1 MKRIVGLFLLS
12 LLFSSYVL
20 TSPLPVK
27 GIIHYHDGFL
37 VLTAG
42 SSNNTTQL
50 WFFEPGKGFKL
61 LNATF
66 PTLTFV
72 HSNGEEV
79 LLYQNSSDH
88 HYLQRF
94 HLYVY
99 DGELKSLGDYTEFDE
114 IGMDSR
120 IYWNG
125 EFYLF
130 LEIDWTTQEG
140 SSYNW
145 YAILDSSIYRL
156 FPEEGENRYFS
167 GVWWIPHGYAII
179 GWDPESYRRELF
191 FVTLQDS
198 HLSLVNLTPANLS
211 VDGLCFNGTHLGTL
225 VSNRFELISDNVST
239 LRYYLQTISINGE
252 YVLIPIAVFD
262 RKGEKNI
269 TIELMGYTDGKWI
282 LKKVYS
288 WWDISELKAHHR
300 ILGYIT
306 VSHKGITELT
316 NKTSF
321 TTVCEMV
328 DPRKVFGWGRPV
340 KMPLE
345 LRGKRVVVNGTVLRY
360 GERVLRLP
368 FNPKIAD
375 CGNGCLLSDGKELAY
390 FNGGQI
396 GVARFPGK
404 PWKRRGCIFA
414 TGALILFVLMV
425 MGWKIVLKKR

>member
-1 MKRIVGLFLLS
+1 MKRTFGFFLLS
-12 LLFSSYVL
+12 LIFSSYVL
-20 TSPLPVK
+20 TIPLPVK

-37 VLTAG
+37 VLTEG
-42 SSNNTTQL
+42 SSNNATQL
-50 WFFEPGKGFKL
+50 WFFEPEKGFTL

-66 PTLTFV
+66 PNLTFV

-99 DGELKSLGDYTEFDE
+99 DGEPKSLGDYTEFDE

-145 YAILDSSIYRL
+145 YGILDSSIYRL

-211 VDGLCFNGTHLGTL
+211 VDDLCFNGTHLGTL
-225 VSNRFELISDNVST
+225 VSNRFELISGNVST
-239 LRYYLQTISINGE
+239 LRYYLQTININGE
-252 YVLIPIAVFD
+252 YVLIPTAVFD

-282 LKKVYS
+282 LKEVYS
-288 WWDISELKAHHR
+288 WWDISGLKAHHR

-306 VSHKGITELT
+306 VSHEGIAELT
-316 NKTSF
+316 NKTNF

-328 DPRKVFGWGRPV
+328 EPRKVFGWGRPV

-345 LRGKRVVVNGTVLRY
+345 LRGEKVILNGTVLHY
-360 GERVLRLP
+360 EKRVLNLP
-368 FNPKIAD
+368 FKPKIGD
-375 CGNGCLLSDGKELAY
+375 CGNGCLFSDGRNLAY
-390 FNGGQI
+390 FDGNSVRILDSSEGH
-396 GVARFPGK
+396 FPKWDYLFALGIVVIMLLLV
-404 PWKRRGCIFA
+404 WK
-414 TGALILFVLMV
+414 
-425 MGWKIVLKKR
+425 LKG

>member
-1 MKRIVGLFLLS
+1 MRKFPVLFLLFLLVSPS
-12 LLFSSYVL
+12 LVSAGHFEV
-20 TSPLPVK
+20 T
-27 GIIHYHDGFL
+27 GIVHYRDGFL
-37 VLTAG
+37 ILTHN
-42 SSNNTTQL
+42 SNNTQL
-50 WFFEPGKGFKL
+50 WFFEPGKGFTL

-66 PTLTFV
+66 PNLTFV

-145 YAILDSSIYRL
+145 YAILGSSIYRL

-198 HLSLVNLTPANLS
+198 HLSLVNLTPTNLS

-225 VSNRFELISDNVST
+225 VSNRFELISGNVST
-239 LRYYLQTISINGE
+239 LRYYLQTININGE

-262 RKGEKNI
+262 RNGEKNI
-269 TIELMGYTDGKWI
+269 TIELIGYTDGKWI

-288 WWDISELKAHHR
+288 WWDISELKAHHQ

-306 VSHKGITELT
+306 VSHEEIAELT
-316 NKTSF
+316 NKTNL

-328 DPRKVFGWGRPV
+328 EPRKVFGWGRPV

-345 LRGKRVVVNGTVLRY
+345 LRGERVVLNGTVLHY
-360 GERVLRLP
+360 EKRVLGLP
-368 FNPKIAD
+368 FKPKIGD
-375 CGNGCLLSDGKELAY
+375 CGNGCLFSDGRNLAY
-390 FNGGQI
+390 FDGNSVRILDSPEGH
-396 GVARFPGK
+396 FPKWDCLFALGIVVIMLLLV
-404 PWKRRGCIFA
+404 WK
-414 TGALILFVLMV
+414 
-425 MGWKIVLKKR
+425 LKG